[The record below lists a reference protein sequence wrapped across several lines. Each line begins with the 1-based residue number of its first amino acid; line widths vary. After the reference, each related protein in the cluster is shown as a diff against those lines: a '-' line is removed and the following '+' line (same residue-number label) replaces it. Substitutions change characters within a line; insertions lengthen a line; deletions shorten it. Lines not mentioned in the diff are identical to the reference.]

1 MTLKVQTHTPTYF
14 SVTAQKMLKI
24 DETVMPVEIRFFRKF
39 RFYQVCYGW
48 ISQTYQSMFNLE
60 CFSFVKVSHISE
72 RSFRSKFNSSL
83 SDWPNNFSYLFI
95 LLNRNS
101 VHLNLNTV
109 SLKLKRKRKVH
120 TRKWLSTWNIKT
132 DDKTFQKRVLS
143 LRYLLF
149 YILNTS
155 INDKPNQSNRHLFT
169 IFWLDKSLHL

>member
-1 MTLKVQTHTPTYF
+1 
-14 SVTAQKMLKI
+14 MLKI

-48 ISQTYQSMFNLE
+48 ISQTMFNLE

-72 RSFRSKFNSSL
+72 RSFRNKFNSSL

-101 VHLNLNTV
+101 VHLNLNAV

-120 TRKWLSTWNIKT
+120 TRKWL
-132 DDKTFQKRVLS
+132 FQHEILKLMTKRFKNAFYLFGTCYS
-143 LRYLLF
+143 IYWILQLTINPINQIDIYLLYF
-149 YILNTS
+149 
-155 INDKPNQSNRHLFT
+155 D
-169 IFWLDKSLHL
+169 